1 MKKSA
6 AVLGAA
12 TLTAALV
19 MPMVAMAAPEDTAD
33 QTTSMQ
39 QSVDSPTTAPSTQT
53 AGTAGAAPV
62 NSHVVHST
70 KAQPKSSTSNSE
82 KTKSQKK
89 SKASEKKSK
98 ASKKNGKSAKKN
110 KRFPARDELKN
121 YKKAEKWAKSSKV
134 RYIRNRESRNTYS
147 INTGNGYYGAYQFAY
162 GTWKAM
168 GGQKYAKTA
177 DKAPAYIQD
186 YIAYKLY
193 KRAGWSPWGG

>member
-110 KRFPARDELKN
+110 KRFPLAT
-121 YKKAEKWAKSSKV
+121 S
-134 RYIRNRESRNTYS
+134 
-147 INTGNGYYGAYQFAY
+147 
-162 GTWKAM
+162 
-168 GGQKYAKTA
+168 
-177 DKAPAYIQD
+177 
-186 YIAYKLY
+186 
-193 KRAGWSPWGG
+193 

>member
-1 MKKSA
+1 
-6 AVLGAA
+6 
-12 TLTAALV
+12 